1 MKKLV
6 KYLAILLIF
15 LMPLSAFAE
24 MWSPNRVRVNFRV
37 GGSNADGGIG
47 GKTAKIKCSSTTT
60 TQASCAAYSLED
72 SVVLSTMSLVEKEAS
87 RTSGGFSIHYIM
99 EMGMIVGVHRYTTEY
114 VTAITQTSDWAGT
127 TDGGAAAT
135 AVGAGV
141 ASGMN
146 AGYGGTGTSL
156 GARKV
161 DGFINFLDLGY
172 FYDMADIVGGMS
184 ISGGIG
190 LPLLGAGGS
199 STIYYGLTGYALNG
213 GLMTEDISADSG
225 SAMSYF
231 VDFGYA
237 FGTHEAL
244 FGLRN
249 IKTESS
255 ATVSTTKGIGL
266 VTGEEK
272 FTSTGSSM
280 SYSLGY
286 GYIF

>member
-24 MWSPNRVRVNFRV
+24 MWSPNRVRVNLRV

-47 GKTAKIKCSSTTT
+47 GKTAKVKCTSTTT
-60 TQASCAAYSLED
+60 TVASCAAYSLAD
-72 SVVLSTMSLVEKEAS
+72 TIVLSTMSLEEKEVD
-87 RTSGGFSIHYIM
+87 RTMGGLSIHYIM

-127 TDGGAAAT
+127 TDQGATAT
-135 AVGAGV
+135 AVGAGI
-141 ASGMN
+141 ASGLN
-146 AGYGGTGTSL
+146 TAYGGSGTSL

-199 STIYYGLTGYALNG
+199 STIYYGATGYALNG
-213 GLMTEDISADSG
+213 NVLTQDLSADSG

-237 FGTHEAL
+237 FGIHEAL
-244 FGLRN
+244 FSLRN
-249 IKTESS
+249 VKTESS
-255 ATVSTTKGIGL
+255 ATVSSTEGIGK
-266 VTGEEK
+266 VTGEDK
-272 FTSTGSSM
+272 FTSSGSSM
-280 SYSLGY
+280 NFSLGY

>member
-1 MKKLV
+1 
-6 KYLAILLIF
+6 
-15 LMPLSAFAE
+15 MPLSAFAE

-37 GGSNADGGIG
+37 GGSNADAGIG

-60 TQASCAAYSLED
+60 TQAGCAAYSLED

>member
-24 MWSPNRVRVNFRV
+24 MWSPNRVRVNLRV

-47 GKTAKIKCSSTTT
+47 GKTAKVKCTSTTT
-60 TQASCAAYSLED
+60 TVASCAAYSLAD
-72 SVVLSTMSLVEKEAS
+72 TIVLSTMSLEEKEAS
-87 RTSGGFSIHYIM
+87 RTMGGLSVHYIM

-127 TDGGAAAT
+127 TDQGATAT